1 MTIEE
6 IWDRYKST
14 NNIELKQ
21 KLIEEYVYLV
31 KIVAGRLYNYYSGN
45 IEFDDLL
52 SYGIFGL
59 IDAIE
64 KFDINRGLKFET
76 YAQIRIRGAIID
88 NLRRL
93 DWIPRS
99 LRKKAKE
106 LEEIVKELENSLGR
120 TVTYNDVAKKLN
132 IDDKEVEKLF
142 REISIYNIVSLE
154 DIIASGNEGILK
166 NRYDTPEG
174 QFEKKEIK
182 SILSEIIDTL
192 PKKEKLVISLY
203 YYDELTYKEIS
214 AILGVSESRISQLHS
229 KALISIKSKL
239 KNIGIIN

>member
-14 NNIELKQ
+14 NNIEFKQ

-31 KIVAGRLYNYYSGN
+31 KIVAGRLYNYYNGN

-52 SYGIFGL
+52 SYGVFGL

-88 NLRRL
+88 NLRKL

-99 LRKKAKE
+99 LRKKAKA
-106 LEEIVKELENSLGR
+106 LEEVVRELENNLGR
-120 TVTYNDVAKKLN
+120 TVTYKDVAKKLN
-132 IDDKEVEKLF
+132 IDQKEVEELF
-142 REISIYNIVSLE
+142 KEISIYNIVSLE
-154 DIIASGNEGILK
+154 DIFASGNDIVF
-166 NRYDTPEG
+166 RDSYDTPEG

-182 SILSEIIDTL
+182 SIIRETIDKL
-192 PKKEKLVISLY
+192 PEKEKLVISLY

-214 AILGVSESRISQLHS
+214 EILGVSQSRISQLHS
-229 KALISIKSKL
+229 KALTSIKSKL
-239 KNIGIIN
+239 KHIGILS